1 MFTVE
6 EFRALNTGSVQ
17 VLDRVE
23 ISFFDLKMRIVDQ
36 IKKNR
41 LHASLEAE
49 DFNTIAR
56 NTISDFV
63 TTRRP
68 YVANYVKDN
77 KLMTKTLI
85 ADLFNSIVNWG
96 KLTICRED
104 DAIREVQINGPAIWI
119 DKSRGYELLRDP
131 LTNEPIK
138 FENPEEATDFI
149 KSLLVFSGERMTEDE
164 PLINAS
170 TIEGFRLSCTH
181 PCVFPPHPS
190 EPTLKWPTATIR
202 KVGGGMFQR
211 QDFLDRE
218 TACGPDLDFIAL
230 VYESLIGMMVVGTT
244 GCGKTTVSDYGL
256 RHVKDK
262 NRVIAIQAP
271 SEYHYRN
278 MKEGTMQN
286 NAVYWEVS
294 STADK
299 DSPKSATQDNLVTHS
314 LRNTAD
320 LLYLGELRNGSD
332 FGSASRANNAGTKT
346 SSTFHT
352 FSVSGAIDR
361 YALELTGYLGIDIE
375 MGRELACEY
384 LDTVTVCDRLGDG
397 TRKIMGIAEI
407 LGYDRTTKSYKI
419 NYLFEFVLVDSI
431 EREDGSG
438 LIDNVGY
445 FVKRHSPDQQTIRQ
459 MIKQGVSKK
468 RLERITSI
476 PDGTVLR
483 EVKFDCLP
491 KDYVVNYDYD
501 IKPLKNSARGINIL
515 SKEDSVGIR
524 I

>member
-149 KSLLVFSGERMTEDE
+149 KSLLVFSGESMTEDE

-170 TIEGFRLSCTH
+170 TI
-181 PCVFPPHPS
+181 
-190 EPTLKWPTATIR
+190 
-202 KVGGGMFQR
+202 
-211 QDFLDRE
+211 
-218 TACGPDLDFIAL
+218 
-230 VYESLIGMMVVGTT
+230 
-244 GCGKTTVSDYGL
+244 
-256 RHVKDK
+256 
-262 NRVIAIQAP
+262 
-271 SEYHYRN
+271 
-278 MKEGTMQN
+278 
-286 NAVYWEVS
+286 
-294 STADK
+294 
-299 DSPKSATQDNLVTHS
+299 
-314 LRNTAD
+314 
-320 LLYLGELRNGSD
+320 
-332 FGSASRANNAGTKT
+332 
-346 SSTFHT
+346 
-352 FSVSGAIDR
+352 
-361 YALELTGYLGIDIE
+361 
-375 MGRELACEY
+375 
-384 LDTVTVCDRLGDG
+384 
-397 TRKIMGIAEI
+397 
-407 LGYDRTTKSYKI
+407 
-419 NYLFEFVLVDSI
+419 
-431 EREDGSG
+431 
-438 LIDNVGY
+438 
-445 FVKRHSPDQQTIRQ
+445 
-459 MIKQGVSKK
+459 
-468 RLERITSI
+468 
-476 PDGTVLR
+476 
-483 EVKFDCLP
+483 
-491 KDYVVNYDYD
+491 
-501 IKPLKNSARGINIL
+501 
-515 SKEDSVGIR
+515 
-524 I
+524 